1 MHPKNISILDFTYDL
16 PASKIASYPLA
27 ERDASKLLVVG
38 APDGAGAAQT
48 FSETTYFN
56 LDQVLPSNTLLV
68 HNDTKVVAA
77 RLFFEKE
84 NGSTI
89 EIFCLEPA
97 DIYKD
102 ITTAMLAKKEVLW
115 GCLIGC

>member
-1 MHPKNISILDFTYDL
+1 M
-16 PASKIASYPLA
+16 
-27 ERDASKLLVVG
+27 
-38 APDGAGAAQT
+38 
-48 FSETTYFN
+48 
-56 LDQVLPSNTLLV
+56 LPSNTLLV
-68 HNDTKVVAA
+68 YNDTKVVAA

-102 ITTAMLAKKEVLW
+102 ITTAMLTKKEVLW
-115 GCLIGC
+115 GCLIGGAKKWKEGSLHIKSLNPKVLFLQENVGSSSKLDVGITFVKNVI